1 MLNQFCMPE
10 IRTIWSWLIILFV
23 VLQSLSRV
31 WPFATPWTAVRQA
44 FLSFT
49 ISRSLRKLKSTESV
63 MPSNQLVLCHPLVLL
78 PSIFPSIRVFSN
90 ELVLHIRRPK
100 YWRFS
105 LSISPSSEYSG
116 LTSFRIDSEK
126 VMAPHSST
134 LAWRIPRTGEPGGLM
149 SLGSHRAGHDWSDL
163 AAAGLTDLIS
173 LQSKG
178 LSRVFSNTTVSKH
191 QFFCT
196 QPSLRSNSHIHTWLL
211 EKP

>member
-1 MLNQFCMPE
+1 MFNQFCMPE

-49 ISRSLRKLKSTESV
+49 ICRSLSKLKSTESV

-78 PSIFPSIRVFSN
+78 PSIFPSVRVFSN

-134 LAWRIPRTGEPGGLM
+134 LAWKIPWIEEPGRLQYMG
-149 SLGSHRAGHDWSDL
+149 SLRVGHDW
-163 AAAGLTDLIS
+163 ATS
-173 LQSKG
+173 LSPFTFMHWRRKWQP
-178 LSRVFSNTTVSKH
+178 TTVFLPGES
-191 QFFCT
+191 QGRE
-196 QPSLRSNSHIHTWLL
+196 SLVGWCLWGRTELDTTEVI
-211 EKP
+211 